1 MRLES
6 LATRRKER
14 RKRAATMA
22 AIATAVISGTSLAAR
37 AAPTS
42 LCTQDEKI
50 VYSCATSATRFLSI
64 CASKDL
70 SKNVGYLQY
79 RFGPSGKPDL
89 VFPETPRHPAGIFTP
104 GTLSFSGGG
113 GAYFRFAKAPYV
125 YTVFSAIGNWGKKGS
140 KATVQGVAVQKDGA
154 EVANLPCRLDAN
166 YVDSELGPDFFDR
179 TGLGEPQ
186 SDFDIAEVFFPK

>member
-42 LCTQDEKI
+42 LCTKDEKI

-70 SKNVGYLQY
+70 SKNAGYLQY

-89 VFPETPRHPAGIFTP
+89 VFPETPRHPVGIFTP
-104 GTLSFSGGG
+104 GTLSFSGG